1 MDEGILAVLLIFG
14 GGTLVLLA
22 FSPLG
27 RALADRLRGP
37 GHRSAGGDDAAER
50 AELQE
55 ALEDVRREVAELA
68 ERVDFAERLLAQ
80 RAPGALSPGPGGTP
94 GRH

>member
-1 MDEGILAVLLIFG
+1 MEDVLVVLLVFG
-14 GGTLVLLA
+14 SITSVVLA

-27 RALADRLRGP
+27 RALADRLRG
-37 GHRSAGGDDAAER
+37 GRDVAGARELIAER
-50 AELQE
+50 AQLHD
-55 ALEDVRREVAELA
+55 ALDGVRREVAELA

-80 RAPGALSPGPGGTP
+80 RAPGVLPPDAGGAA